1 MELDE
6 IKTNWQELSRRVE
19 KSELFNRKVIMNML
33 RRNADSS
40 LGRIERYEYFFLIIS
55 ALVSVLF
62 GVLLSL
68 NDQRVVKNESIVVCL
83 SIMVFA
89 AFWQVYKI
97 RMLNKLNYETCT
109 TLELIE
115 RSTRFRV
122 ATLMRLIIGMILL
135 IPSVGLII
143 YFQRDLFPPEMF
155 AGVAFGG
162 VLGLIIGLKAFFFH
176 WKSINSLIS
185 DLKELKSYEK
195 D

>member
-19 KSELFNRKVIMNML
+19 KSEIFNRKVIMNML

-62 GVLLSL
+62 AVLLSL
-68 NDQRVVKNESIVVCL
+68 NDQRIVKNESIVVCL
-83 SIMVFA
+83 SIMVIA
-89 AFWQVYKI
+89 AIWQGYKI
-97 RMLNKLNYETCT
+97 WMLNKLNYETCT

-115 RSTRFRV
+115 RGTRFRV
-122 ATLMRLIIGMILL
+122 ATLMRLIVGMLLL

-185 DLKELKSYEK
+185 DLKEMKSYEK
-195 D
+195 E

>member
-1 MELDE
+1 
-6 IKTNWQELSRRVE
+6 
-19 KSELFNRKVIMNML
+19 
-33 RRNADSS
+33 
-40 LGRIERYEYFFLIIS
+40 
-55 ALVSVLF
+55 LF

-185 DLKELKSYEK
+185 DLKEMKSYEK
-195 D
+195 V

>member
-19 KSELFNRKVIMNML
+19 KSEIFNRKVIMNML

-62 GVLLSL
+62 AVLLSL

-89 AFWQVYKI
+89 AIWQVYKI

-115 RSTRFRV
+115 RGTRFRV

-135 IPSVGLII
+135 IPSAGLII

-195 D
+195 E